1 VLRPA
6 HFLNFGSGKHDMKR
20 KGFFILGLL
29 GLILAIFGGKL
40 MADQNNYPVADKAED
55 VHPLQ
60 VGAMVPDGQLTQ
72 LNGQKVQLEKLI
84 NGKPTVLIFYR
95 GGWCPYC
102 NLQMGQLVQVEP
114 KLLDLGYQMLAI
126 SPDQPAKLSESMDKH
141 KINYTLLS
149 DSELQLTRKFGLAYQ
164 VSPEILGKM
173 KGFGVDLDGATGNH
187 LHQLP
192 VPAAYV
198 VDKKGFIRFVYFNPD
213 IKVRVKP
220 DDLFKAAQEAVR

>member
-1 VLRPA
+1 
-6 HFLNFGSGKHDMKR
+6 MKR
-20 KGFFILGLL
+20 NLFLVLGVLSLFLL
-29 GLILAIFGGKL
+29 NPGGKL
-40 MADQNNYPVADKAED
+40 MADQLKYPVADKAED

-60 VGAMVPDGQLTQ
+60 VGAMVPDGQLTN
-72 LNGQKVQLEKLI
+72 LAGQKVQLKKLI
-84 NGKPTVLIFYR
+84 TQKPSVLIFYR

-102 NLQMGQLVQVEP
+102 NLQMGQLVQIAP
-114 KLLDLGYQMLAI
+114 KLMDLGYQILAI

-164 VSPEILGKM
+164 VSPEIYGKM

-198 VDKKGFIRFVYFNPD
+198 VDKKGLIRFVYFNPD

-220 DDLFKAAQEAVR
+220 DDLWKAAQEAIR